1 MRRCVVNSDLSRW
14 ASDFDPPHGRNLR
27 VWLAPLLFGFLLAIS
42 CAGFAQDEPVRPDTT
57 PPVESGETIE
67 PQPGDTIWVLGPNG
81 KPVPVPGLTIEEIH
95 EFLRL
100 KQAPTE
106 KPSDFYVGKLTA
118 TGAVASDL
126 ATATIDLEI
135 DVIVNVDSPV
145 RVPMRL
151 SEGTLLKQGYKGDG
165 TIAVERPVRLNELV
179 CWFTGKGTHTVTL
192 SFSVNVRKTPA
203 GYRILLS
210 LPNSV
215 VSSLELTFPRGDIQ
229 VRPASPDT
237 KHETTKV
244 GNNESLLRTHQL
256 GTAIDLTWQEV
267 VSQNVAQAEL
277 QTQTLIEAHVEAD
290 DVRLEVTQTVGSQG
304 SFREIFVRTPSAFFV
319 SDVTDANF
327 PDLKWEVGADK
338 RVRVDPGTATNR
350 LDLKWILT
358 TKAID
363 PDATTTTDEKPVAV
377 SGLVVEGA
385 SRQDGLIGLTVSEGF
400 SVAVSQARS
409 LRRLG
414 ISSFRR
420 LAGARL
426 QDTTRSF
433 RYAWQFENQAFQVSL
448 KRERIASSFVVRPQ
462 YRLTLG
468 ESEKPEATLT
478 AVFDLQVYRGK
489 LDRIQLFWPNF
500 QKEGWGEPVVVEPKS
515 GAEVIPPGNGGAEN
529 GKGRDLVTLVL
540 QDSISRSE
548 AQSIELQCSRPI
560 ALDQFPIDGE
570 KTFALTLPVPVAQ
583 RQAGFQLT
591 IENGGNIVSS
601 LEPIEGASVTVL
613 ASLPSDAFA
622 PQNTHELVW
631 EVSAE
636 RLEFAAR
643 VQAFDQRTTCE
654 TTVTATINDETCVVE
669 QVFDYEVLYRPLNE
683 VRLLVPKGRT
693 PQFWLLRP
701 QDNERR
707 SLAPQ
712 LTGVEVDDRVQFRLD
727 LSPDLWGQF
736 QIIAQYELQ
745 LPAEDARPSGNA
757 ELILPILS
765 SSDAPARQVHLEIDS
780 ANNLRVV
787 PQDDTRWKPE
797 LRLSRLPGW
806 VTEEERPSVPLSLSF
821 LQERA
826 RQNFTIRR
834 AVIETRFLPTPRS
847 QAAYVID
854 GDVSFLTIQ
863 FPPSV
868 DLARRVIA
876 WWDGEELSAEQFRR
890 TSELSREFEIN
901 TRDLPAGSKHVL
913 AVEFDSAAG
922 TSFGAFNNLTL
933 AAPRFAPDV
942 WLAETQWNVVLP
954 VDQHLSVY
962 PDHYSPR
969 FAWQLQNILWDRQP
983 VPGQLAQGHWLLED
997 LSGAPLMSSYDNPR
1011 QLVPFD
1017 WFGGAVFGNAYRFS
1031 SFGGQ
1036 HEIQFH
1042 SMSQPAIVLC
1052 GAGIALAVGFILLR
1066 IPATRHMLTFLG
1078 LGCGMAVLAL
1088 WRPEPVQLLLQPAL
1102 FGLLLAIV
1110 AAILESRSRRSQQ
1123 ASLVTLSSPDDF
1135 LADSEADVP
1144 LHVEHPVEVEERAE
1158 DGSAA

>member
-1 MRRCVVNSDLSRW
+1 MRW
-14 ASDFDPPHGRNLR
+14 ASNFDPPSGLALR
-27 VWLAPLLFGFLLAIS
+27 AWLATLLCGLVFTIPR
-42 CAGFAQDEPVRPDTT
+42 AGFGQDEPARPATT
-57 PPVESGETIE
+57 PPAAEPGDTATIE

-81 KPVPVPGLTIEEIH
+81 KPVPVPGLTIEEIR

-100 KQAPTE
+100 KQTPTD
-106 KPSDFYVGKLTA
+106 KPSDFYVGELTA
-118 TGAVASDL
+118 TGLIEKDL
-126 ATATIDLEI
+126 STATIDLEI

-151 SEGTLLKQGYKGDG
+151 SEGTLLKHGYEGDG
-165 TIAVERPVRLNELV
+165 TIAVEPTARLNELI

-203 GYRILLS
+203 GFRILLS
-210 LPNSV
+210 LPSSV
-215 VSSLELTFPRGDIQ
+215 VSSLELRFPRGDIQ

-237 KHETTKV
+237 KHKTTKV
-244 GNNESLLRTHQL
+244 NDNESLLKAHQL

-267 VSQNVAQAEL
+267 LSQNVARAEL

-304 SFREIFVRTPSAFFV
+304 SFREIFVKTPPAFFV
-319 SDVTDANF
+319 SDVADANF
-327 PDLKWEVGADK
+327 PDLKWEVGSDK

-363 PDATTTTDEKPVAV
+363 PGATTTTDEKPVAV

-400 SVAVSQARS
+400 SVEVSQARS

-426 QDTTRSF
+426 QDTSKSF
-433 RYAWQFENQAFQVSL
+433 RYAWQFESRAFQVSL
-448 KRERIASSFVVRPQ
+448 KRERIVSSFVVRPQ
-462 YRLTLG
+462 YKLTLG
-468 ESEKPEATLT
+468 KNDKAEAVLT
-478 AVFDLQVYRGK
+478 AVFDLQVFRGK

-500 QKEGWGEPVVVEPKS
+500 QQEGWGQPVIVEPKS
-515 GAEVIPPGNGGAEN
+515 GAEVVLPGSGAA
-529 GKGRDLVTLVL
+529 KDLVTLVL
-540 QDSISRSE
+540 QESISRSE

-560 ALDQFPIDGE
+560 SLDQFPIDGE
-570 KTFALTLPVPVAQ
+570 ETFSLTLPVPVAQ
-583 RQAGFQLT
+583 RQTGFQLT
-591 IENGGNIVSS
+591 VENGGNIVSA
-601 LEPIEGASVTVL
+601 LEPAEGASVTVL
-613 ASLPSDAFA
+613 ASLPSDTYA
-622 PQNTHELVW
+622 PQNTHELAW

-636 RLEFAAR
+636 RLEFATK
-643 VQAFDQRTTCE
+643 VQSFDQRTTCE
-654 TTVTATINDETCVVE
+654 STVTATINDETCVVE
-669 QVFDYEVLYRPLNE
+669 QVFDYEVLYRQLNE
-683 VRLLVPKGRT
+683 VRLLVPGGRT
-693 PQFWLLRP
+693 PQFWLQRP

-707 SLAPQ
+707 PLAPQ

-736 QIIAQYELQ
+736 QIIAQYELP
-745 LPAEDARPSGNA
+745 LPEDTEQTGNV
-757 ELILPILS
+757 ELIIPMLS
-765 SSDAPARQVHLEIDS
+765 SSDAPASRVHLEIDS
-780 ANNLRVV
+780 ADNLRVV
-787 PQDDTRWKPE
+787 PQDDTGWEPE

-806 VTEEERPSVPLSLSF
+806 VTTEERSAVPLSLSF

-826 RQNFTIRR
+826 EQNFTVRR

-854 GDVSFLTIQ
+854 GDVSFLTIR
-863 FPPSV
+863 FPASV
-868 DLARRVIA
+868 DLSRRVIA
-876 WWDGEELSAEQFRR
+876 WWDGEELSTDQFRPI
-890 TSELSREFEIN
+890 SESSREFEIN
-901 TRDLPAGSKHVL
+901 TRDLPAGPQHVL
-913 AVEFDSAAG
+913 AVEFDSAAD
-922 TSFGAFNNLTL
+922 TSFGAFNNLIL
-933 AAPRFAPDV
+933 VAPRFAPDV

-962 PDHYSPR
+962 PDDYSPR
-969 FAWQLQNILWDRQP
+969 FAWQLQNVVWDRQP

-997 LSGAPLMSSYDNPR
+997 LNVAASMNTDDNPR
-1011 QLVPFD
+1011 RLVPFD
-1017 WFGGAVFGNAYRFS
+1017 WFGGAVFGNSYRFS
-1031 SFGGQ
+1031 SFGSQ
-1036 HEIQFH
+1036 QEIQFH

-1052 GAGIALAVGFILLR
+1052 GAGFALAVGFILLR
-1066 IPATRHMLTFLG
+1066 VPATRHMLTFLG
-1078 LGCGMAVLAL
+1078 LGCGLAALAL

-1102 FGLLLAIV
+1102 FGLLLAVV
-1110 AAILESRSRRSQQ
+1110 AAVLENRSRRSQQ

-1135 LADSEADVP
+1135 LADSDADVP
-1144 LHVEHPVEVEERAE
+1144 IHVEHPVEVEEVEEAE

>member
-1 MRRCVVNSDLSRW
+1 M
-14 ASDFDPPHGRNLR
+14 
-27 VWLAPLLFGFLLAIS
+27 WLPALAFGFLLAMS
-42 CAGFAQDEPVRPDTT
+42 GVSLAQDGPVRASTT
-57 PPVESGETIE
+57 PPAEPGEAIE

-81 KPVPVPGLTIEEIH
+81 KPVPVPGLTIQEIR

-100 KQAPTE
+100 KQTPQE
-106 KPSDFYVGKLTA
+106 KPSEFYVGKMTA
-118 TGAVASDL
+118 TGVVANDM
-126 ATATIDLEI
+126 ATAMIDLEI
-135 DVIVNVDSPV
+135 DVIVNVATPV

-151 SEGTLLKQGYKGDG
+151 SEGTLLKQSYQGDG
-165 TIAVERPVRLNELV
+165 AIAVESPARLNELV

-192 SFSVNVRKTPA
+192 SLSVNVRKTPA

-215 VSSLELTFPRGDIQ
+215 VSSLELKFPRGDIQ

-244 GNNESLLRTHQL
+244 NNNESLLQAHQL

-267 VSQNVAQAEL
+267 VGQNVAQAEL

-304 SFREIFVRTPSAFFV
+304 SFREIFVKMPSTFFV
-319 SDVTDANF
+319 SDITDANF
-327 PDLKWEVGADK
+327 PDLTWEVGADK
-338 RVRVDPGTATNR
+338 RIRVDPGTATNR
-350 LDLKWILT
+350 LDLKWIIT

-363 PDATTTTDEKPVAV
+363 PDATANNDEKTVTV
-377 SGLVVEGA
+377 SGLIVEGA

-400 SVAVSQARS
+400 NVAVSQARS

-420 LAGARL
+420 LAGARI
-426 QDTTRSF
+426 QDTSKSF
-433 RYAWQFENQAFQVSL
+433 RYAWQFENRAFQVSL
-448 KRERIASSFVVRPQ
+448 KRERIASSFAVRPQ
-462 YRLTLG
+462 YKLMLG

-478 AVFDLQVYRGK
+478 ATFDLQVFRGK
-489 LDRIQLFWPNF
+489 IDRIQLFWPNF
-500 QKEGWGEPVVVEPKS
+500 QQEGWGEPVIIEPKS
-515 GAEVIPPGNGGAEN
+515 GAEAILPGTARVKNGE
-529 GKGRDLVTLVL
+529 GKDLVTLVL
-540 QDSISRSE
+540 QNSISRSE
-548 AQSIELQCSRPI
+548 AQSIELHCSRPI
-560 ALDQFPIDGE
+560 SLEQVPIRGE
-570 KTFALTLPVPVAQ
+570 ETFALTLPVPVSQ
-583 RQAGFQLT
+583 RQADLQLT
-591 IENGGNIVSS
+591 VENGGNIVSS
-601 LEPIEGASVTVL
+601 LEPIGGASVTVL
-613 ASLPSDAFA
+613 ASLPSDSFA
-622 PQNTHELVW
+622 PQNTHERVW

-636 RLEFAAR
+636 RLEFAAK
-643 VQAFDQRTTCE
+643 VEAFEQRTTCE
-654 TTVTATINDETCVVE
+654 TTVTATISDESCMVE
-669 QVFDYEVLYRPLNE
+669 QVFDYEVLYRQLNE
-683 VRLLVPKGRT
+683 VRLLVPGNRT

-707 SLAPQ
+707 PLAPQ

-736 QIIAQYELQ
+736 QIIAQYELRM
-745 LPAEDARPSGNA
+745 PAKDARLGGEV
-757 ELILPILS
+757 ELTLPMLS
-765 SSDAPARQVHLEIDS
+765 SSDAPAKQIHLEINS
-780 ANNLRVV
+780 ADNLRVV
-787 PQDDTRWKPE
+787 PQDDSRWKPE

-826 RQNFTIRR
+826 EQNFTIRR
-834 AVIETRFLPTPRS
+834 AVVETRFLPTPRS

-854 GDVSFLTIQ
+854 GDVSFLTMQ

-868 DLARRVIA
+868 DLSRRIIA
-876 WWDGEELSAEQFRR
+876 WWDGEELSAQQFRR
-890 TSELSREFEIN
+890 VSQLSREFAIN
-901 TRDLPAGSKHVL
+901 TRDLPAGSQHVL
-913 AVEFDSAAG
+913 AVEFDSATE
-922 TSFGAFNNLTL
+922 TSFGAFNNLAL

-969 FAWQLQNILWDRQP
+969 FTWQLQNILWDRRP

-997 LSGAPLMSSYDNPR
+997 VGGAPLMISGDNPR

-1031 SFGGQ
+1031 SFGVQ
-1036 HEIQFH
+1036 HEIHFH
-1042 SMSQPAIVLC
+1042 SMSQPAIMLC
-1052 GAGIALAVGFILLR
+1052 GAGFALAVGFILLR
-1066 IPATRHMLTFLG
+1066 IPATRHMLTLLG
-1078 LGCGMAVLAL
+1078 LGCGMAILAL

-1102 FGLLLAIV
+1102 FGLLLAVV
-1110 AAILESRSRRSQQ
+1110 AAILENRSRRSQQ

-1135 LADSEADVP
+1135 LADSDADVP
-1144 LHVEHPVEVEERAE
+1144 LHVERPVEVEEPAE